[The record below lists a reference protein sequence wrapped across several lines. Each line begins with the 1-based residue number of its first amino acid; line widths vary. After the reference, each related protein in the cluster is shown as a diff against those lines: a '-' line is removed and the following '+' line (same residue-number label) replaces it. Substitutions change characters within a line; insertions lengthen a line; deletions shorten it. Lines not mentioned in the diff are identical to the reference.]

1 MKAAPNTAQAIS
13 EHWNGRAHR
22 FNDAASHVRLHE
34 GWKRVFSTALG
45 SEAREA
51 IDLGCGTGACT
62 LLLAECGHQ
71 VTGVD
76 GSEGMLSYALTDAA
90 NRGLNVS
97 FIHSSMD
104 DAELPDDSAD
114 IVTLRNVLWTLEN
127 PADAL
132 ALAERV
138 LRPGGRLLLSDGLW
152 FVHRANNSAET
163 FGAHLPFYNGLTAS
177 DSSREIDFFVMTA
190 TKPF

>member
-1 MKAAPNTAQAIS
+1 M
-13 EHWNGRAHR
+13 
-22 FNDAASHVRLHE
+22 
-34 GWKRVFSTALG
+34 LG

-76 GSEGMLSYALTDAA
+76 GSEGMLSSALKDATH
-90 NRGLNVS
+90 RGLNVS

-114 IVTLRNVLWTLEN
+114 IVTLRNVLWKLEN

-138 LRPGGRLLLSDGLW
+138 LRPGGRMLLSDGLW

-163 FGAHLPFYNGLTAS
+163 LGAHLPFYNGLTAS
-177 DSSREIDFFVMTA
+177 DAKSMLNEVGFEDLQSWEHLFHAHPYGAVYDDSSREIEFFVMTA